1 MIDQHEMTRLRGE
14 YHHEY
19 DKSMKS
25 FMQYICHVLESL
37 IQLIHTSKSVGHH
50 CIVLLASF
58 CMYNA
63 MQQQESLF
71 CI

>member
-1 MIDQHEMTRLRGE
+1 MIDQHEITRLRGE

-37 IQLIHTSKSVGHH
+37 IQFDTHIKICRTSLY
-50 CIVLLASF
+50 CITCF
-58 CMYNA
+58 
-63 MQQQESLF
+63 SLYV
-71 CI
+71 